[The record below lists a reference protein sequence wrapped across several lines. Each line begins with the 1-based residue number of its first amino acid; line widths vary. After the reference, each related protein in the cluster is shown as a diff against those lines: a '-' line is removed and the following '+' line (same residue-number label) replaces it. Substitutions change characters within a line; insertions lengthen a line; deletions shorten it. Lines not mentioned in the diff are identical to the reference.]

1 MVADGAAPPIDKAC
15 GEGLMPDS
23 LRVLHELG
31 VTLDRTDGFPF
42 RGIRF
47 VGEGGQVDASFP
59 LGGGLGLRRMVLHEK
74 MIEEAERLGIQLH
87 WRTSVTGINPEGVIA
102 RGRTIA
108 ARWIVGADGIRSRV
122 RRWCAIQAAASA
134 RPRFAFRRHFQLTPW
149 TDCVEIYWA
158 PNAQAYVTPVGG
170 SSVCVVVISR
180 NPGMRSGS
188 IAAEFPA
195 LADRLIGTEAGL
207 EAGAVTLTC
216 EFEQVYRGNIAL
228 IGDASGSVDAITGE
242 GLSLSFHQA
251 TALADAFERD
261 DLRLYQAAHRRLARR
276 PRMMAHLLLLLD
288 SSPRLR
294 TRVLRSMEMHPEV
307 FARLLAIHVGETS
320 PAHLAATGALLGWR
334 LAAA

>member
-1 MVADGAAPPIDKAC
+1 
-15 GEGLMPDS
+15 MPDS
-23 LRVLHELG
+23 VKVLRELG

-47 VGEGGQVDASFP
+47 VGEGGQVDANFP
-59 LGGGLGLRRMVLHEK
+59 MGGGLGVRRMVLHEK
-74 MIEEAERLGIQLH
+74 MIEQAERLGVQLH
-87 WRTSVTGINPEGVIA
+87 WRTSVSGICPEGVIA
-102 RGRTIA
+102 SGGTIA

-122 RRWCAIQAAASA
+122 RRWYGIEARTSA
-134 RPRFAFRRHFQLTPW
+134 RPRFAFRRHYALAPW

-158 PNAQAYVTPVGG
+158 RDAQAYVTPVGH

-180 NPGMRSGS
+180 NPAMRSAS

-195 LADRLIGTEAGL
+195 LADRLTGAEAGL

-216 EFEQVYRGNIAL
+216 GFEQVYRDNVAL
-228 IGDASGSVDAITGE
+228 VGDASGSVDAITGE
-242 GLSLSFHQA
+242 GLSLGFHQA

-261 DLRLYQAAHRRLARR
+261 DLTLYQAAHRRLARR

-288 SSPRLR
+288 NRPKLR
-294 TRVLRSMEMHPEV
+294 TRVLHSMETHPEV

-334 LAAA
+334 LVAA